1 MSADFGH
8 NDAPVGSARAALR
21 HGGLRISMQPQHE
34 QPLDRRQVLA
44 GSLAGAGALAL
55 GCNTAHSAPSNPVS
69 APLVMTTQAAPFTL
83 PALPYADT
91 ALEPVMSAKTF
102 SFHYAK
108 HHKAYVD
115 NLNNLVKDNA
125 ELSSMS
131 LEALVKKVAGDSTKA
146 GVFNN
151 AAQVWN
157 HTFFWHSMRPGGG
170 GAPSGRMLDLI
181 NKSFGDYEK
190 FKTAFSDAAKTQF
203 GSGWAWLV
211 EDGGKLAVVK
221 TGNAETPMTQGKKC
235 LLTLDV
241 WEHAYY
247 LDFQNRRPDY
257 ITAFL
262 EKLVNW
268 EFAEKN
274 LG

>member
-1 MSADFGH
+1 MS
-8 NDAPVGSARAALR
+8 S
-21 HGGLRISMQPQHE
+21 QPEHSI
-34 QPLDRRQVLA
+34 DRRQVLA
-44 GSLAGAGALAL
+44 GSLAGASALAL
-55 GCNTAHSAPSNPVS
+55 GCKTPSSPTPAAPA
-69 APLVMTTQAAPFTL
+69 APLVMTTQAAPFSL

-170 GAPSGRMLDLI
+170 GAPTGRMLEKI
-181 NKSFGDYEK
+181 NASFGDYEK

-211 EDGGKLAVVK
+211 EDGGKLAVLK
-221 TGNAETPMTQGKKC
+221 TGNAETPMTAGKKC

-247 LDFQNRRPDY
+247 LDFQNRRPD
-257 ITAFL
+257 FL
-262 EKLVNW
+262 ASFLDNLVNW
-268 EFAEKN
+268 DFANAN
-274 LG
+274 LAG

>member
-1 MSADFGH
+1 MNRTFYTPSIPRRDFL
-8 NDAPVGSARAALR
+8 V
-21 HGGLRISMQPQHE
+21 
-34 QPLDRRQVLA
+34 

-55 GCNTAHSAPSNPVS
+55 GTQITTRTATAS
-69 APLVMTTQAAPFTL
+69 TAAPNLMSSTQTAPFSL
-83 PALPYADT
+83 PNLPYADT

-115 NLNNLVKDNA
+115 NLNGLVKDNA
-125 ELSSMS
+125 ELSALS
-131 LEALVKKVAGDSTKA
+131 LDALIKKVAGDASKA

-157 HTFFWHSMRPGGG
+157 HTFFWNSMKPGGG
-170 GAPSGRMLDLI
+170 GKPTGRIADKI
-181 NKSFGDYEK
+181 NASFGDFDK

-203 GSGWAWLV
+203 GSGWAWLI
-211 EDGGKLAVVK
+211 EDGGKLAIVK
-221 TGNAETPMTQGKKC
+221 TPNAETPMAQGKKC
-235 LLTLDV
+235 LITLDV

-262 EKLVNW
+262 DKLVNW

>member
-1 MSADFGH
+1 
-8 NDAPVGSARAALR
+8 
-21 HGGLRISMQPQHE
+21 
-34 QPLDRRQVLA
+34 
-44 GSLAGAGALAL
+44 
-55 GCNTAHSAPSNPVS
+55 
-69 APLVMTTQAAPFTL
+69 
-83 PALPYADT
+83 
-91 ALEPVMSAKTF
+91 
-102 SFHYAK
+102 
-108 HHKAYVD
+108 
-115 NLNNLVKDNA
+115 
-125 ELSSMS
+125 MS

-170 GAPSGRMLDLI
+170 GAPTGRMLEKI
-181 NKSFGDYEK
+181 NASFGDYEK

-211 EDGGKLAVVK
+211 EDGGKLAVLK
-221 TGNAETPMTQGKKC
+221 TGNAETPMTAGPKC
-235 LLTLDV
+235 LLTLEV

-262 EKLVNW
+262 DKLVNW

-274 LG
+274 LGCSRRPSGGRTHAGPRAPETVRAGLRPCARPVQAGRKEFPSRRPRERTRVRDGA

>member
-1 MSADFGH
+1 MTHPQASG
-8 NDAPVGSARAALR
+8 
-21 HGGLRISMQPQHE
+21 PQHG
-34 QPLDRRQVLA
+34 LSRRDVVA
-44 GSLAGAGALAL
+44 GAVAGAGLAAV
-55 GCNTAHSAPSNPVS
+55 GCSSPSSSSAAASNTNQPQPSQPT
-69 APLVMTTQAAPFTL
+69 PTIMTTQAAPHVL

-91 ALEPVMSAKTF
+91 ALEPVMTAKTF

-115 NLNNLVKDNA
+115 NLNNLIKDNA
-125 ELSSMS
+125 ELSAMS
-131 LEALVKKVAGDSTKA
+131 LEALIKKVAGDSTKA
-146 GVFNN
+146 GVFNY

-157 HTFFWHSMRPGGG
+157 HTFFWNSMRPGGG
-170 GAPSGRMLDLI
+170 GAPKGRIADKI
-181 NKSFGDYEK
+181 NASFGDFEK

-211 EDGGKLAVVK
+211 EDGGKLAILK
-221 TGNAETPMTQGKKC
+221 TGNAETPLTQGKKC
-235 LLTLDV
+235 LITLDV

-262 EKLVNW
+262 DKLVNW
-268 EFAEKN
+268 EFADKN